1 MGTSIPAISMIPHEI
16 IWWDIFVVRVIHV
29 IQVLQVIQVT
39 QLIQVMQ
46 VTLAHLWPDFQV
58 VLIFFLNLI
67 SKDRGRRKREE
78 NCATIIFNKFVK
90 CFLKNAFVFLAENCV
105 WKVHCLGPRAEDE
118 RRVCVK
124 FLKQARRGGA
134 DSGRLFYKGAL
145 SRKKTLKNLNFMAK
159 TDCPNCQ
166 PPDSKSHTSHNQFKC
181 LQEGTEKYK
190 FLLSTSTWNN
200 FDCYG
205 RWHDMTRWH

>member
-1 MGTSIPAISMIPHEI
+1 MISDDIS
-16 IWWDIFVVRVIHV
+16 WWDISVV
-29 IQVLQVIQVT
+29 QVIQSMQFIQVI
-39 QLIQVMQ
+39 QLIQAMQ
-46 VTLAHLWPDFQV
+46 VTLAHLWPDFRV
-58 VLIFFLNLI
+58 VFIFFLNLI

-145 SRKKTLKNLNFMAK
+145 SRKKNAK
-159 TDCPNCQ
+159 
-166 PPDSKSHTSHNQFKC
+166 KSQLHGKDRLSQ
-181 LQEGTEKYK
+181 
-190 FLLSTSTWNN
+190 LSTSWQ
-200 FDCYG
+200 
-205 RWHDMTRWH
+205 